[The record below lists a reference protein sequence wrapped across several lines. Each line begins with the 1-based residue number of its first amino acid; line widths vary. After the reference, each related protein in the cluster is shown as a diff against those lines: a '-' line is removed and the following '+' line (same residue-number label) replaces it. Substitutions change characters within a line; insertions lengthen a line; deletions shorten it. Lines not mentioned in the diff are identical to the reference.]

1 MIPSRHRSCSEE
13 ETRSLGAALAEGL
26 GPGAIVCVQG
36 QLGTGKSVL
45 LRSCAAAMGV
55 DEPMPSPSYTIVHE
69 YRGRYPILHV
79 DLYRL
84 SGEEEFELLG
94 IDEMMSGS
102 VTLVEWPER
111 APGLAARATVFVTIG
126 WEGECRIIEVR

>member
-1 MIPSRHRSCSEE
+1 MEPTRYRSCSEE
-13 ETRSLGAALAEGL
+13 ETQSIGASLAAGL
-26 GPGAIVCVQG
+26 KPGDLVCVQG
-36 QLGTGKSVL
+36 ELGTGKSVL
-45 LRSCAAAMGV
+45 LRSCAAALGV

-69 YRGRYPILHV
+69 YLGTVPVLHV

-94 IDEMMSGS
+94 IDEAMSVS

-111 APGLAARATVFVTIG
+111 APGLMDQATVLVVIG
-126 WEGECRIIEVR
+126 WEDECRVIEIR